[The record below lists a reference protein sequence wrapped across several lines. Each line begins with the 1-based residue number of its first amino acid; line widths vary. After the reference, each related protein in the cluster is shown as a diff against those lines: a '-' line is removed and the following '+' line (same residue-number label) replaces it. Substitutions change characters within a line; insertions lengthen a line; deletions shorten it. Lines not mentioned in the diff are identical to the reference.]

1 MMPTRRV
8 SLAALA
14 ALALMPARAQQT
26 RAQQTGLVTHFRGT
40 IDSVSGRT
48 LQLITLSG
56 AKVTVTLPAGTRIE
70 VAAAGSLSDIKP
82 GSFIGSAA
90 RTLPDGTLVA
100 LEVHVFSEALRG
112 TGAGHRAWDLGPE
125 TTMTNGTVG
134 SAVGTSGRR
143 LTIDYPDG
151 RQTITVPP
159 DVPVVLTSKGS
170 WSDLKPGAAAVVAAS
185 EASDGALTVVY
196 MTVGRNGVHP
206 PM

>member
-14 ALALMPARAQQT
+14 VLALMPARAQQT
-26 RAQQTGLVTHFRGT
+26 GTVNRFRGT

-48 LQLITLSG
+48 LELTTLSG
-56 AKVTVTLPAGTRIE
+56 GKVTVSLPPGTRVT
-70 VAAAGSLSDIKP
+70 VATAGSLSDIKP
-82 GSFIGSAA
+82 GSYIGSAA
-90 RTLPDGTLVA
+90 RTLPDGTLEA

-112 TGAGHRAWDLGPE
+112 TAEGHYGWDLGPE
-125 TTMTNGTVG
+125 STMTNGTVG

-143 LTIDYPDG
+143 LTVDYPDG

-159 DVPVVLTSKGS
+159 DVPVVLTSEGS
-170 WSDLKPGAAAVVAAS
+170 WSDVKPGAAAVLVTSQAN
-185 EASDGALTVVY
+185 DGAVTVVF